1 MRKRYFLN
9 FFFLAFVFTVI
20 TININYK
27 IKGLQ
32 SINNYEIETKCVEQT
47 SCLTEQLSEEK
58 LSSES
63 DLFLDTDEVVE
74 VFNSKNNTQIS
85 LTKEDVDLM
94 AKVVFAE
101 SKGEPFSGKVAV
113 ASVILNRVMS
123 SNFPDSVE
131 EVIKQKNAFSCVKN
145 GEINVVPNS
154 DSYKAVI
161 DALKGNDPTSEALY
175 FYNPKIAT
183 CSWMKDIQK
192 SDTRNIGQH
201 VFFNIN

>member
-9 FFFLAFVFTVI
+9 FFFFTFIFAVI

-32 SINNYEIETKCVEQT
+32 SITNYEIDNHYIDKA
-47 SCLTEQLSEEK
+47 SCLTEQLSIEK
-58 LSSES
+58 ISNES
-63 DLFLDTDEVVE
+63 DLFLDTNEVVQ
-74 VFNSKNNTQIS
+74 VFNSKYNTQIS

-113 ASVILNRVMS
+113 ASVILNRVIS
-123 SNFPDSVE
+123 SNFPNSIE
-131 EVIKQKNAFSCVKN
+131 GVIKQRNAFSCVKN
-145 GEINVVPNS
+145 GVIDVVPNS

-183 CSWMKDIQK
+183 CSWMKDIKK
-192 SDTRNIGQH
+192 SDTQSIGQH
-201 VFFNIN
+201 IFFNIN